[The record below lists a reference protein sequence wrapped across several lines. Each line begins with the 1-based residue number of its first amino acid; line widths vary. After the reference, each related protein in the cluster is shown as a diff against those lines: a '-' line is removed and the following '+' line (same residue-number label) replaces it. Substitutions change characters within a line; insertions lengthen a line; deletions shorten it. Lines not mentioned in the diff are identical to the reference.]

1 MITTSDAV
9 YEIVKQSPFLI
20 EALSEQIVNLSAL
33 ARKIHGQVEEKV
45 KKDINDGAIMVALK
59 RIGNKLNKE
68 YNKAKIL
75 NNLGDMTVRS
85 NITEYTYLN
94 TETLLKKVQELFL
107 TIGSKKEIFLNLS
120 QGISESTIIASGNIE
135 KEIAQIFKNETL
147 TAKLEN
153 LSSISIK
160 LPEDTVDNPGAYYSI
175 LKLFALEGINMV
187 EMVSTYTEVSLFF
200 RATDIDRAF
209 SVLARAKME

>member
-1 MITTSDAV
+1 MISTSDAV
-9 YEIVKQSPFLI
+9 YEIIKQSPYLT

-33 ARKIHGQVEEKV
+33 ARKIHLQVEEKV
-45 KKDINDGAIMVALK
+45 KKNINDGAIMAALK
-59 RIGNKLNKE
+59 RIGNKLNKK
-68 YNKAKIL
+68 YKKAKFL
-75 NNLGDMTVRS
+75 SNLGDMTVRS
-85 NITEYTYLN
+85 NITEYTFLN

-107 TIGSKKEIFLNLS
+107 NIGSKKEIFLNLS
-120 QGISESTIIASGNIE
+120 QGVSESTIIASGNIE
-135 KEIAQIFKNETL
+135 REIQQIFKNETL

-187 EMVSTYTEVSLFF
+187 EMVSTYTEVSLIF

-209 SVLARAKME
+209 SVLTKATME